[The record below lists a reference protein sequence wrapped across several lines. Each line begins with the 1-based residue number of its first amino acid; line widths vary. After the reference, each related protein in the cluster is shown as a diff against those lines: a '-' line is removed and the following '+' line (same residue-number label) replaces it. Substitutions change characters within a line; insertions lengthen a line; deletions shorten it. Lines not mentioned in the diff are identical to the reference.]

1 MRKLQWFA
9 FFILSLYVI
18 YRIVTL
24 DPSKVHLVGS
34 KSTDITFKTVPLS
47 QNNTEKSI
55 LRVTSGVTLHF
66 DDNRSETYPLFYQ
79 MLAKTGQKIGDGVFG
94 MITDAKGKPMLD
106 VNGKPRLSVQPD
118 GTSLLKVGRDFRL
131 LTHME
136 EAPGMVYDTT
146 LKLTEQKRLRA
157 VKTKPVDMRPV
168 NGTIIDCA
176 ASKTD
181 YGTHLGG
188 EEDYS
193 MNSRYA
199 DVLSPFY
206 TNCRLDGTFKD
217 TKGRFSYFCAY
228 VENMAGW
235 LGDNSIDKMKGYNG
249 KVFTPYNY
257 GHIIEIAPK
266 SLGRGEVVKHFV
278 LGRYTP
284 ELAVMMPD
292 HRTLYMSDDGNF
304 KGFYKFVLDK
314 PVTTFTPEWKGTL
327 YAAKLSQRSAQNGG
341 SFSVHWRELG
351 HAKDSE
357 IAAMVKQKMR
367 LSDMFDIAKPDAS
380 YRCPEDY
387 RKINED
393 DATECLRLKPGMHR
407 AAAFLETR
415 KYAAY
420 LGATMEFRKGEGIT
434 FDPVSRTL
442 FLSLSSIDKSMTD
455 DYEGMEVNNDMR
467 LEQNFCGGVYAFAL
481 DGNFSAVSMQA
492 LLTGTPLDDESS
504 YAAHYRCDPE
514 NIANPDNILYLGS
527 GILIIG
533 EDGPNHVNNMLWAYH
548 LKSKKL
554 MRIASLPIGAEVTG
568 LDKAVIA
575 GEGVLVFNVQHPF
588 ADMPKNMDEETPDE
602 ALIDNATAEQKWA
615 QVGYIG
621 GLPAGLLKN

>member
-9 FFILSLYVI
+9 FFILSLFVI
-18 YRIVTL
+18 YKLMTL

-34 KSTDITFKTVPLS
+34 KSTNVTFDTVPLS
-47 QNNTEKSI
+47 KNDTEKSI
-55 LRVTSGVTLHF
+55 LRVTSGVALHF

-79 MLAKTGQKIGDGVFG
+79 MLAKTGQKRGNGVFG
-94 MITDAKGKPMLD
+94 MITDAKGKPMLG
-106 VNGKPRLSVQPD
+106 VNGKPRISVQPD
-118 GTSLLKVGRDFRL
+118 GTTLLKVGRNFRL

-146 LKLTEQKRLRA
+146 LELTEQKRLQA

-199 DVLSPFY
+199 DTASPFY
-206 TNCRLDGTFKD
+206 VNCLLDGTSND
-217 TKGRFSYFCAY
+217 SKGRFSYFCDY
-228 VENMAGW
+228 VANMAAW
-235 LGDNSIDKMKGYNG
+235 LGDKGVDRTNGYNG
-249 KVFTPYNY
+249 SIFTPYNY
-257 GHIIEIAPK
+257 GHIIEVHPK
-266 SLGRGEVVKHFV
+266 SLGRAEVVKHFV

-292 HRTLYMSDDGNF
+292 HQTLYMSDDGNF
-304 KGFYKFVLDK
+304 KGLYKFVLDT
-314 PVTTFTPEWKGTL
+314 PVTTFTPEWEGTL
-327 YAAKLSQRSAQNGG
+327 YAAKLIQKSAQNGG
-341 SFSVHWRELG
+341 SFAVKWRALG
-351 HAKDSE
+351 HAKDSD
-357 IAAMVKQKMR
+357 IAAMVKQKMK
-367 LSDMFDIAKPDAS
+367 LSDMFDIAKPDGS
-380 YRCPEDY
+380 YRCPDGY
-387 RKINED
+387 RKVNED
-393 DATECLRLKPGMHR
+393 DATECLRLKPGMHK

-442 FLSLSSIDKSMTD
+442 FLSLSSIDRSMTD
-455 DYEGMEVNNDMR
+455 DYEGMEVNNDIR
-467 LEQNFCGGVYAFAL
+467 LEENFCGGVYAFAL
-481 DGNFSAVSMQA
+481 DGNYSAVSMQA
-492 LLTGTPLDDESS
+492 LLTGIPLDDESP

-514 NIANPDNILYLGS
+514 TIANPDNILYLGG

-533 EDGPNHVNNMLWAYH
+533 EDGPNHVNNMLWAYQ

-568 LDKAVIA
+568 LDKAVVA
-575 GEGVLVFNVQHPF
+575 GEGALLFNVQHPF
-588 ADMPKNMDEETPDE
+588 SDVPRNVDEETPDE
-602 ALIDNATAEQKWA
+602 LLIENATAGQKRA

-621 GLPAGLLKN
+621 GLPVGLLRN

>member
-1 MRKLQWFA
+1 MRKLQWFT
-9 FFILSLYVI
+9 FFILSLFVI
-18 YRIVTL
+18 YKIVTL
-24 DPSKVHLVGS
+24 DPYQVHLVGS
-34 KSTDITFKTVPLS
+34 KATNISFNTVPLS
-47 QNNTEKSI
+47 KNDNEKSI

-66 DDNRSETYPLFYQ
+66 DDNRSEAYPLFYQ
-79 MLAKTGQKIGDGVFG
+79 MLAKTGQKIGNGVFG
-94 MITDAKGKPMLD
+94 MITDAQGKPMLD
-106 VNGKPRLSVQPD
+106 AHGKSRLSVQPD
-118 GTSLLKVGRDFRL
+118 GTTLLKSGRDFRL

-146 LKLTEQKRLRA
+146 LELTEQKRLKA
-157 VKTKPVDMRPV
+157 VKSKPVDMRPV
-168 NGTIIDCA
+168 EGTIIDCA

-199 DVLSPFY
+199 DVSSPFY
-206 TNCRLDGTFKD
+206 VNCRLDGTFND
-217 TKGRFSYFCAY
+217 EKGRFSYFCAY

-249 KVFTPYNY
+249 NLFTPYNY
-257 GHIIEIAPK
+257 GHIIEIKPK
-266 SLGRGEVVKHFV
+266 SLGREEVVKHFV

-284 ELAVMMPD
+284 ELAVMMPN

-314 PVTTFTPEWKGTL
+314 PVTTFTPDWEGRL
-327 YAAKLSQRSAQNGG
+327 YAAKLTQKNAQNGG
-341 SFSVHWRELG
+341 SFAVAWRELG

-357 IAAMVKQKMR
+357 IAAMVKQKMT
-367 LSDMFDIAKPDAS
+367 LSDMFDIAKPDAD
-380 YRCPEDY
+380 YRCPEGY
-387 RKINED
+387 RKVNED
-393 DATECLRLKPGMHR
+393 DATECLRLKSGMHK

-420 LGATMEFRKGEGIT
+420 LGATMEFRKGEGVT
-434 FDPVSRTL
+434 FDPVRRTL
-442 FLSLSSIDKSMTD
+442 FLALSSIDKSMTD
-455 DYEGMEVNNDMR
+455 DYEGMETGNDIR
-467 LEQNFCGGVYAFAL
+467 LNENFCGGVYAFAL
-481 DGNFSAVSMQA
+481 DDNYSAVSMKA
-492 LLTGTPLDDESS
+492 LLTGTPLDDESP
-504 YAAHYRCDPE
+504 YAAHYRCDPKK
-514 NIANPDNILYLGS
+514 IANPDNILYLGN
-527 GILIIG
+527 GVLIIG
-533 EDGPNHVNNMLWAYH
+533 EDGPNHVNNMLWAYDIN
-548 LKSKKL
+548 SKKL

-568 LDKAVIA
+568 LDKAIVA

-588 ADMPKNMDEETPDE
+588 ADTPKNVDEETPDE
-602 ALIDNATAEQKWA
+602 ALIENATPEQKRA